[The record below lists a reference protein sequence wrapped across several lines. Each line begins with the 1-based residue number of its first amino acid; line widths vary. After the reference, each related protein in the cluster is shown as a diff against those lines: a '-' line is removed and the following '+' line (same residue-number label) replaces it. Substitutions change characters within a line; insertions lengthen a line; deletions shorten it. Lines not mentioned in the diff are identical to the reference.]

1 MTLGL
6 LLCMISGCAATAPA
20 AEKSADA
27 TTKMQ
32 YGATAA
38 ATPPG
43 RDEEIWVVQK
53 YNGIAKPADDAGSRL
68 GAGALLARLPAQAAP
83 IPFTLKHTDV
93 KADIAGCL
101 ATVDV
106 TQQYANPFN
115 TLIEAVYVFPLPRD
129 AAVSEFIMTI
139 GQRKIRGIIRDRDQ
153 AMRIYQ
159 AAKAQ
164 GYTASLLNQDQAEVF
179 SQSIANIE
187 PNKPIDINIRYLHA
201 LDYADGWYA
210 YRFPMKGVRDV
221 SLSLNLDAGAK
232 IHQLQVPSHVAPQ
245 TLDGSKATVTLS
257 LQDTAQDQDF
267 LMRYRIAGG
276 GRLKA
281 VPLPANHLDP
291 TTAFLSVDATR
302 RATTQP

>member
-1 MTLGL
+1 MLALCGTMTLGL

-53 YNGIAKPADDAGSRL
+53 YNGNAKPADDAGSRS

-83 IPFTLKHTDV
+83 IPFTLKRTDV

-139 GQRKIRGIIRDRDQ
+139 GQRKIRGILRDHDQ

-164 GYTASLLNQDQAEVF
+164 GYTASLLNQDQPDVF
-179 SQSIANIE
+179 HPREA
-187 PNKPIDINIRYLHA
+187 A
-201 LDYADGWYA
+201 LPSDLKW
-210 YRFPMKGVRDV
+210 RFPAGSV
-221 SLSLNLDAGAK
+221 SAVQLD
-232 IHQLQVPSHVAPQ
+232 LQPQ
-245 TLDGSKATVTLS
+245 K
-257 LQDTAQDQDF
+257 
-267 LMRYRIAGG
+267 
-276 GRLKA
+276 
-281 VPLPANHLDP
+281 
-291 TTAFLSVDATR
+291 
-302 RATTQP
+302 